1 MSSPV
6 NISEAAS
13 LALHAAG
20 ILAGT
25 GGGHASADAM
35 ADALGVSKSHLV
47 KVLQRLAKGGLVQSS
62 RGPGGGY
69 SLTRPPQE
77 VSVRE
82 VYEMVEGPIDVDT
95 CAMQVPTCGW
105 ASCALGDLF
114 CRLGK
119 ELRDQL
125 DKMTIADFSTS
136 VGDSIGV

>member
-82 VYEMVEGPIDVDT
+82 VYEIVEGPIDVDT

-114 CRLGK
+114 CKLGK